1 MEEPVLSRLDRL
13 DNILKQLEEIRGSGD
28 HSPKSSTA
36 STPSSGTLTSEDFSP
51 RRLEK
56 HCRPIEDVI
65 LEIGIKGTLFERIVH
80 VEDRLLKLCL
90 QLEEEEEVETEKKKK
105 KKEGISSAEKSSPR
119 KGLQQL
125 VKSCVKGKGSHKSRQ

>member
-13 DNILKQLEEIRGSGD
+13 DNILKQLEEIRGSGY

-51 RRLEK
+51 RSLEK

-105 KKEGISSAEKSSPR
+105 KEGISSAEKSSPR
-119 KGLQQL
+119 KGLKQL

>member
-1 MEEPVLSRLDRL
+1 MATMEEPVLSRLDRL
-13 DNILKQLEEIRGSGD
+13 DNILKQLEEIRGSGY

-36 STPSSGTLTSEDFSP
+36 STRSSGTLTSEDFSP
-51 RRLEK
+51 RSLQK

-65 LEIGIKGTLFERIVH
+65 SEIGIKGTLFERIVH
-80 VEDRLLKLCL
+80 VEDRLLKL
-90 QLEEEEEVETEKKKK
+90 EEEEEAETEEKRK

-119 KGLQQL
+119 KGLKQL

>member
-80 VEDRLLKLCL
+80 VEDRLLKL
-90 QLEEEEEVETEKKKK
+90 EEEEEVETEKKKK